1 MHEMSLCEN
10 IREIIQ
16 EQAEKDG
23 FTRVNRVWLEVGP
36 LSCVEPDALRFGFDV
51 VMRGSVAEGASVE
64 ITTSPAKAR
73 CLTCQQT
80 ATVRQRYDPCPLCG
94 AGPMEMIQGD
104 ALKISKLEV
113 V

>member
-10 IREIIQ
+10 IREII
-16 EQAEKDG
+16 EDQAKADG
-23 FTRVNRVWLEVGP
+23 FTTVNRVWLEVGP

-51 VMRGSVAEGASVE
+51 VMRGSIAEGAALE
-64 ITTSPAKAR
+64 ITASTEKAH
-73 CLTCQQT
+73 CPVCQTMAIIQH
-80 ATVRQRYDPCPLCG
+80 RYDSCPQCG
-94 AGPMEMIQGD
+94 VGPMETVRGD